1 MPEQSD
7 LSTVR
12 AALDV
17 DTVRLELRRRGSTWP
32 PVQAVATVDS
42 TNAALVAAARDGA
55 DEGTVLVAEEQ
66 TTGRGRLGRDWVSPR
81 GAGLTCSVLLRPSPP
96 PGVWGWLPLMMG
108 VALADAVRRS
118 SDVDVAL
125 KWPNDLL
132 IGPQLSKAAGVLA
145 EATDGAVV
153 LGVGVNVSTLVDELP
168 TGATSLRLVGA
179 KVTREALLVE
189 MLAELDLRY
198 AAWSVASG
206 DAEKCGLA
214 GAYRGMCATLGQ
226 QVRVDL
232 PEAESRLGSAESID
246 SSGGLVV
253 RTPEG
258 GVTTV
263 VAADVVH
270 VRPIA

>member
-1 MPEQSD
+1 MQAI
-7 LSTVR
+7 STV
-12 AALDV
+12 
-17 DTVRLELRRRGSTWP
+17 G
-32 PVQAVATVDS
+32 S
-42 TNAALVAAARDGA
+42 TNAALVAAAHDGA

-96 PGVWGWLPLMMG
+96 PGSWGWLPLMMG

-132 IGPQLSKAAGVLA
+132 IGPQQLKAAGILA

-153 LGVGVNVSTLVDELP
+153 LGVGVNVSTVVDELP
-168 TGATSLRLVGA
+168 TGATSLRLMGA
-179 KVTREALLVE
+179 VVSREQLLVE
-189 MLAELDLRY
+189 MLGTLDRRY
-198 AAWSVASG
+198 AAWSVAQG
-206 DAEKCGLA
+206 DAEKSGLA
-214 GAYRGMCATLGQ
+214 AAYRQMCATLGQ
-226 QVRVDL
+226 RVRVDL
-232 PEAESRLGSAESID
+232 PQAVSRHGTAESID

-253 RTPEG
+253 RTDEG
-258 GVTTV
+258 EVTTV

-270 VRPIA
+270 VRAVP

>member
-1 MPEQSD
+1 M
-7 LSTVR
+7 
-12 AALDV
+12 
-17 DTVRLELRRRGSTWP
+17 
-32 PVQAVATVDS
+32 QAVATIGS
-42 TNAALVAAARDGA
+42 TNAALVAAAHDGA

-81 GAGLTCSVLLRPSPP
+81 GAGLTCSVLLRPAPP
-96 PGVWGWLPLMMG
+96 PGSWGWLPLMTG
-108 VALADAVRRS
+108 VALTDAVRRS

-132 IGPQLSKAAGVLA
+132 IGPHRSKAAGILA
-145 EATDGAVV
+145 EATEGAVV
-153 LGVGVNVSTLVDELP
+153 LGVGVNVSTLDDELP
-168 TGATSLRLVGA
+168 SGATSLRLAGA
-179 KVTREALLVE
+179 TVSREDLLVE
-189 MLAELDLRY
+189 MLGELDSRY
-198 AAWSVASG
+198 AAWSLASG

-232 PEAESRLGSAESID
+232 PQSESRLGLAESID
-246 SSGGLVV
+246 SSGRLVV
-253 RTPEG
+253 RTPDGE
-258 GVTTV
+258 VTTV